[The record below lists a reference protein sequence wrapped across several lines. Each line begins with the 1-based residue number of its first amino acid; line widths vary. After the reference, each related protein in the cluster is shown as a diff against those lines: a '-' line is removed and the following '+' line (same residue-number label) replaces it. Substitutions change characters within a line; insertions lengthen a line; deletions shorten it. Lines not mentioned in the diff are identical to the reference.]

1 MGRIWG
7 ILMNLDHSD
16 LIHWTTK
23 SGGLATGCL
32 QDFFKFGSKIWG
44 EDIGIG

>member
-7 ILMNLDHSD
+7 NLMNLDHSD

-23 SGGLATGCL
+23 LGGLATVL
-32 QDFFKFGSKIWG
+32 RDVFKFGSKIWG
-44 EDIGIG
+44 EDIGFG